1 MIVITGASSGLGA
14 QLAKLYDAQGEETLL
29 TGRSEEKLATLAQH
43 LSNKAQTRSCDLV
56 DTSQVE
62 NLFDE
67 LPKAP
72 STLIHCAGSGY
83 FGLLAEQD
91 PQEIQKLIE
100 NNLTSAINILRE
112 LVKRYQDQPVNVVM
126 VMSTAAQQAK
136 GQESTYCA
144 VKSEAL
150 YVADAPGFTLSVQ
163 WHPEWRAGEDPVS
176 RPLFEAFG
184 AAARAFRAERRA

>member
-67 LPKAP
+67 LPKV
-72 STLIHCAGSGY
+72 
-83 FGLLAEQD
+83 LL
-91 PQEIQKLIE
+91 
-100 NNLTSAINILRE
+100 R
-112 LVKRYQDQPVNVVM
+112 
-126 VMSTAAQQAK
+126 
-136 GQESTYCA
+136 
-144 VKSEAL
+144 
-150 YVADAPGFTLSVQ
+150 
-163 WHPEWRAGEDPVS
+163 
-176 RPLFEAFG
+176 
-184 AAARAFRAERRA
+184 